1 MNYSNF
7 KEKKMN
13 TVAEAF
19 GIGTIIGIILFF
31 VMLRLGWI
39 DKLIQSID
47 RRFR

>member
-1 MNYSNF
+1 
-7 KEKKMN
+7 MN